1 MEESIPQETLSL
13 VNDAKKLHSH
23 FGPFLAYG
31 LRVGFIGLRE
41 TKKKKGDPDL
51 SVNVSLP
58 YKTPISCILDGIQV
72 ATSCTL
78 GNKRLKVRNSNQIT
92 FNFKVKNGGT
102 LMVTIKPVNFKK
114 FKDEFMVKTST
125 DEEMEKLA
133 YKVLVKPE
141 NELFRVRIRR
151 LK

>member
-1 MEESIPQETLSL
+1 ME
-13 VNDAKKLHSH
+13 
-23 FGPFLAYG
+23 
-31 LRVGFIGLRE
+31 
-41 TKKKKGDPDL
+41 
-51 SVNVSLP
+51 
-58 YKTPISCILDGIQV
+58 
-72 ATSCTL
+72 
-78 GNKRLKVRNSNQIT
+78 
-92 FNFKVKNGGT
+92 
-102 LMVTIKPVNFKK
+102 VTIKPVNFKK

>member
-41 TKKKKGDPDL
+41 TKKKKGDPNL

-78 GNKRLKVRNSNQIT
+78 GNKRLKVKNSNQIT
-92 FNFKVKNGGT
+92 FNFKVKNGG
-102 LMVTIKPVNFKK
+102 N
-114 FKDEFMVKTST
+114 
-125 DEEMEKLA
+125 
-133 YKVLVKPE
+133 
-141 NELFRVRIRR
+141 N
-151 LK
+151 